1 MERNTKNKKAYR
13 HFQNCNVP
21 STVRMSS
28 FRILCF
34 LMEIILMSFERDF
47 NSILSKLLRK
57 GRVALHIWSH
67 LFLEKRTEMT
77 WMDTSSCT
85 VRTLSYYLLWVFL
98 LLLFCHVSMFSCFFI
113 ILFSIIFSS
122 ALKWQSW
129 GEGGRL
135 SPVIYFLRLSV
146 IGCQHDFP
154 SISEAAA

>member
-85 VRTLSYYLLWVFL
+85 VRTLSYYLLCFFLIIIILSCLHVFL
-98 LLLFCHVSMFSCFFI
+98 FLHHPVFYHFLL
-113 ILFSIIFSS
+113 SS
-122 ALKWQSW
+122 KMTKLRR
-129 GEGGRL
+129 GR
-135 SPVIYFLRLSV
+135 
-146 IGCQHDFP
+146 
-154 SISEAAA
+154 EAVTC